1 MPNYN
6 LWVGYWGGIFVCP
19 RKKFFMLLI
28 DAVLV
33 NLALLLTLILP
44 YSGVLQIKASSY
56 LSLVIAF
63 TIIRLFCLYY
73 FGLYNRIWEYASINE
88 LISTIKAVTAS
99 SLISVFFMVQV
110 LADPFRA
117 FGLELINWFINIVFI
132 GGFRLFLR
140 IRQQGNR
147 IITPAS
153 KGRRVLIV
161 GAGDAGALAA
171 KEFENHYHESV
182 NVIGFIDDDPRK
194 QKLQLLGHDV
204 LGTRNDIP
212 KVVNEYRIEEIV
224 IAMPSVS
231 GKIISDIVEICHT
244 TPADV
249 KILPGMFDLI
259 DGNVTVSQIREV
271 QVEDLLGREPV
282 KVDLASMA
290 GYIRDQVVLVT
301 GAGGSIGSELCR
313 QLMRLAPRELLLLD
327 INENGIHDII
337 LDLREQN
344 GVRLVPLIKDI
355 RDWEGI
361 NGVFELYRPD
371 VVYHAAA
378 HKHVPLME
386 YNPEEAIKNNCWGT
400 HNVAQAANVHHAKRF
415 VLVSTD
421 KAVNPTSV
429 MGASKRIAEMLIQY
443 LNLVSETQY
452 AGVRFG
458 NVLGSTGSVV
468 PLFKKQIAQGGPVTV
483 THEDM
488 VRYFMT
494 IREAVQLIIQ
504 AGAFAHNGEI
514 FVLDMGEPVR
524 IIDLAQTLIKLSG
537 FEVEDIG
544 IVITGARPGE
554 KLYEELLTTEEV
566 RKNQTKHQRI
576 FIAPPTGIDHK
587 IVARIVSEFKHGIFP
602 VGPKETEA
610 WIQRL
615 LPEFKL
621 VRHDKAEP
629 VAYHTLYEAAAA
641 GDQ

>member
-1 MPNYN
+1 M
-6 LWVGYWGGIFVCP
+6 VKCRIIIFGSDIGGIFVSAQ
-19 RKKFFMLLI
+19 KFFMLLI

-271 QVEDLLGREPV
+271 QVENLLGREPV

-400 HNVAQAANVHHAKRF
+400 HNVAQEPCAPCQTVCAGFHRQGCQSHQCHGSFK
-415 VLVSTD
+415 TD
-421 KAVNPTSV
+421 CRNADP
-429 MGASKRIAEMLIQY
+429 I
-443 LNLVSETQY
+443 SEPCQRNTVC
-452 AGVRFG
+452 GVRFG

-514 FVLDMGEPVR
+514 
-524 IIDLAQTLIKLSG
+524 LSWTWESRCG
-537 FEVEDIG
+537 LSI
-544 IVITGARPGE
+544 
-554 KLYEELLTTEEV
+554 
-566 RKNQTKHQRI
+566 
-576 FIAPPTGIDHK
+576 
-587 IVARIVSEFKHGIFP
+587 
-602 VGPKETEA
+602 
-610 WIQRL
+610 
-615 LPEFKL
+615 
-621 VRHDKAEP
+621 
-629 VAYHTLYEAAAA
+629 
-641 GDQ
+641 